1 MKRVCAWCMT
11 DLGEAPSDRFPAEA
25 ITHGICVPCR
35 DRLLREGEQ
44 TLRAFLDRL
53 QVPILLIEQDGR
65 VLSANGPAQL
75 LLGKALPDI
84 KNRLGGEVI
93 ECVHSKEPGG
103 CGGTIHCKSCTIR
116 QTVTDTYVSGNCHV
130 SVPAYQDIWTPSE
143 SKQMRFLITTEK
155 VGSCVM
161 LRIDEVRENP
171 SPD

>member
-11 DLGEAPSDRFPAEA
+11 DLGEAPSDKFPAEA

-53 QVPILLIEQDGR
+53 QVPILLMEQEGR
-65 VLSANGPAQL
+65 VLGVNGPAQL

-93 ECVHSKEPGG
+93 ECVHSRGAGRLRRDNSLQELHYQTDGDGHVRLGQLPCKDPGL
-103 CGGTIHCKSCTIR
+103 
-116 QTVTDTYVSGNCHV
+116 SGR
-130 SVPAYQDIWTPSE
+130 WTPSE

-171 SPD
+171 RPD